1 MSKYKTKLLL
11 RTCKIYFRLANL
23 VNDNV
28 FSFQLFIF
36 SVMKGPFV
44 EEFFQ
49 CVTYAFYTA
58 LWQEQIY
65 TTLTL
70 VLMFLLPLL
79 ILVATYITT
88 FITIANSGKFQHA
101 PPFVSRQNMFS
112 ERVSRTASGDARHKI
127 LQKAK
132 VKSLMI
138 TVVIVLTF
146 VVCWTPYYVMMIIF
160 MFLDPDEQLSQ
171 DLQSAIFF
179 FGSSTALLNPLIY
192 GAFHLRTPRKAARSK
207 STSFINHSTTSKMD
221 HSVMSSIRRSRQNMF
236 SERVSRTASG
246 DARHKILQKAKVKSL
261 MITVVIV
268 LTFVVCW
275 TPYYVM
281 MIIFM
286 FLDPDEQLSQ
296 DLQSAIFFFGSS
308 TALLNPLIYGAFHLR
323 TPRKAARSKS
333 TSFINHSTTSKMDHS
348 VMSSIRRSKIIRK
361 SNDELACFHT
371 NGHLCAPNTSQRKRK
386 PSVVN
391 SYGSSLRKPKSN
403 SNITS
408 F

>member
-1 MSKYKTKLLL
+1 MTLALNACIPNTTY
-11 RTCKIYFRLANL
+11 TCQEVIHAPKFSNQTLIKGIILCTIS
-23 VNDNV
+23 V
-28 FSFQLFIF
+28 FSFLGNVATLSSIVRSGRQGTSTVYMLLLQLAVADLLVTLFCILTEGFWTLTVQWLGGNILCKLIKFMQMFSLYLSTFLLVLIGFDRLCAVRFPMQRINAKRHVRRGIICIWIVSAAFSIPQLFIF

-88 FITIANSGKFQHA
+88 FITIA
-101 PPFVSRQNMFS
+101 
-112 ERVSRTASGDARHKI
+112 
-127 LQKAK
+127 
-132 VKSLMI
+132 
-138 TVVIVLTF
+138 
-146 VVCWTPYYVMMIIF
+146 
-160 MFLDPDEQLSQ
+160 
-171 DLQSAIFF
+171 
-179 FGSSTALLNPLIY
+179 
-192 GAFHLRTPRKAARSK
+192 
-207 STSFINHSTTSKMD
+207 
-221 HSVMSSIRRSRQNMF
+221 SRQNMF

-391 SYGSSLRKPKSN
+391 SYGSSLRKPKNN